1 MSGCERFQEMISQ
14 MIDGELRPEDEALLA
29 EHLKGCKEC
38 AAMYAAF
45 SALSSALSED
55 LEEPPES
62 LRENVMAQLRRQELI
77 KKNRRRLPR
86 PVGSLLATAACI
98 ALLIGASYAAAPFL
112 EKSADS
118 AVRASGAAALAEGQA
133 ADAGFGREAVIT
145 VEARPETEAE
155 APAPDTEG
163 SPAAS
168 RAAEAPQGAETAQL
182 APPPAPA
189 QQPVADGYAAPA
201 EDPQPEEDAQ
211 AAESSLSAGG
221 EEDPAAEGTV
231 LIASY
236 VELWDEE
243 KQAELDALLNGR
255 IMKTALA
262 DLPMLMTLP
271 GLEGPSMDVPEADLE
286 ETEEAAEEPL
296 ELSPEELA
304 ECLLYVLS
312 LDEEGQRQLQIYLFE
327 GQIYFMDTAEQILQ
341 PARCTAEELEE
352 LLA

>member
-1 MSGCERFQEMISQ
+1 M
-14 MIDGELRPEDEALLA
+14 RPRRPRR
-29 EHLKGCKEC
+29 
-38 AAMYAAF
+38 
-45 SALSSALSED
+45 SS
-55 LEEPPES
+55 
-62 LRENVMAQLRRQELI
+62 
-77 KKNRRRLPR
+77 
-86 PVGSLLATAACI
+86 
-98 ALLIGASYAAAPFL
+98 
-112 EKSADS
+112 
-118 AVRASGAAALAEGQA
+118 
-133 ADAGFGREAVIT
+133 
-145 VEARPETEAE
+145 
-155 APAPDTEG
+155 
-163 SPAAS
+163 
-168 RAAEAPQGAETAQL
+168 
-182 APPPAPA
+182 
-189 QQPVADGYAAPA
+189 
-201 EDPQPEEDAQ
+201 PEEDAQ